1 MKKLLLIFFI
11 FILNSCQTPL
21 GGAKDVENIDP
32 EERPGI
38 ESIEAGLWMQM
49 NNYEEQLKTSG
60 SRVKDKN
67 LDKYLKD
74 LLCAL
79 TVYCKDIRVYVLDI
93 PYFNA
98 FMAPNGMM
106 VVWTGLLLRVGNEA
120 QLAAVIGHE
129 AGHYIRRH
137 SLKAWLDAK
146 ARTDLMAILSIG
158 LAVGGVPGGG
168 DIFNISQL
176 LQAGIMAKHSRDNER
191 EADEIGLDSLIKA
204 GYDPDEAPKI
214 WENILKEMELGENKN
229 PPAFFSSHP
238 NPKERIKNLFNFKT
252 LNKRISYKSNGK
264 LIIVFDYLNTVPL
277 NLYFTPDVIS
287 QDILSITSVI
297 NRLDKSIRK
306 DTILRLNRSF
316 YKEVFGI
323 KYFNLLKDIG
333 ITIDDGKKSM
343 SKLIK
348 EARLCLFTYD
358 STGFLENYIYNIPS
372 IIFSNKNYLN
382 VINNEFYP
390 KYKELQKN
398 EILFDE
404 EENLTKHINS
414 KWN

>member
-1 MKKLLLIFFI
+1 MKKLLLIFLI

-21 GGAKDVENIDP
+21 GGAKDVKNIEP
-32 EERPGI
+32 EERPNI

-49 NNYEEQLKTSG
+49 DNYEEKLKTSG
-60 SRVKDKN
+60 SRLKDKN

-74 LLCAL
+74 ILCNL
-79 TVYCKDIRVYVLDI
+79 TEYCQDIRVYVQDI

-146 ARTDLMAILSIG
+146 TRTDLMAIVSIG

-229 PPAFFSSHP
+229 PPAFFASHP
-238 NPKERIKNLFNFKT
+238 NPKERIKNLK
-252 LNKRISYKSNGK
+252 
-264 LIIVFDYLNTVPL
+264 
-277 NLYFTPDVIS
+277 
-287 QDILSITSVI
+287 
-297 NRLDKSIRK
+297 
-306 DTILRLNRSF
+306 
-316 YKEVFGI
+316 
-323 KYFNLLKDIG
+323 
-333 ITIDDGKKSM
+333 
-343 SKLIK
+343 
-348 EARLCLFTYD
+348 
-358 STGFLENYIYNIPS
+358 
-372 IIFSNKNYLN
+372 
-382 VINNEFYP
+382 
-390 KYKELQKN
+390 
-398 EILFDE
+398 
-404 EENLTKHINS
+404 
-414 KWN
+414 

>member
-1 MKKLLLIFFI
+1 MKKLLLIFLI

-21 GGAKDVENIDP
+21 GGAKDVKNIEP
-32 EERPGI
+32 EERPNI

-49 NNYEEQLKTSG
+49 DNYEKKLKTSG
-60 SRVKDKN
+60 SRLKDKN

-74 LLCAL
+74 ILCNL
-79 TVYCKDIRVYVLDI
+79 TEYCQDIRVYVQDI

-106 VVWTGLLLRVGNEA
+106 VVWTGLLLRVENEA

-214 WENILKEMELGENKN
+214 WENIIKEMELGENKN
-229 PPAFFSSHP
+229 PPAFFASHP
-238 NPKERIKNLFNFKT
+238 NPKERIKNLKEQTKKYSDIKRNH
-252 LNKRISYKSNGK
+252 NKENLKNIISPHTKNWIK
-264 LIIVFDYLNTVPL
+264 NEIRNNNKIE
-277 NLYFTPDVIS
+277 
-287 QDILSITSVI
+287 QTS
-297 NRLDKSIRK
+297 
-306 DTILRLNRSF
+306 F
-316 YKEVFGI
+316 
-323 KYFNLLKDIG
+323 
-333 ITIDDGKKSM
+333 
-343 SKLIK
+343 
-348 EARLCLFTYD
+348 
-358 STGFLENYIYNIPS
+358 
-372 IIFSNKNYLN
+372 IFSNFFDNKEDSHLLKFYQGEIYRLKKEEK
-382 VINNEFYP
+382 NNE
-390 KYKELQKN
+390 KAIELYKES
-398 EILFDE
+398 I
-404 EENLTKHINS
+404 EENDNFPDVYRELGLLLLKEEKKDEARKNLEKYVTLAPNAKDVEIVKS
-414 KWN
+414 YIK

>member
-1 MKKLLLIFFI
+1 MKKLLLIFLI

-21 GGAKDVENIDP
+21 GGAKDVKNIEP
-32 EERPGI
+32 EERPNI

-49 NNYEEQLKTSG
+49 DNYEKKLKTSG
-60 SRVKDKN
+60 SRLKDKN

-74 LLCAL
+74 ILCNL
-79 TVYCKDIRVYVLDI
+79 TEYCQDIRVYVQDI

-214 WENILKEMELGENKN
+214 WENIIKEMELGENKN
-229 PPAFFSSHP
+229 PPAFFASHP
-238 NPKERIKNLFNFKT
+238 NPKERIKNLKEQTKKYSDIKRNH
-252 LNKRISYKSNGK
+252 NKENLKNIISPHTKNWIK
-264 LIIVFDYLNTVPL
+264 NEIRNNNKIE
-277 NLYFTPDVIS
+277 
-287 QDILSITSVI
+287 QTS
-297 NRLDKSIRK
+297 
-306 DTILRLNRSF
+306 F
-316 YKEVFGI
+316 
-323 KYFNLLKDIG
+323 
-333 ITIDDGKKSM
+333 
-343 SKLIK
+343 
-348 EARLCLFTYD
+348 
-358 STGFLENYIYNIPS
+358 
-372 IIFSNKNYLN
+372 IFSNFFDNKEDSHLLKFYQGEIYRLKKEEK
-382 VINNEFYP
+382 NNE
-390 KYKELQKN
+390 KAIELYKES
-398 EILFDE
+398 I
-404 EENLTKHINS
+404 EENDNFSDVYRELGLLLLKEEKKDEARKNLEKYVTLAPNAKDVEIVKS
-414 KWN
+414 YIK

>member
-1 MKKLLLIFFI
+1 MKKLLLIFLI

-21 GGAKDVENIDP
+21 GGAKDVKNIEP
-32 EERPGI
+32 EERPNI

-49 NNYEEQLKTSG
+49 DNYEEKLKTSG
-60 SRVKDKN
+60 SRLTDKN

-74 LLCAL
+74 ILCNL
-79 TVYCKDIRVYVLDI
+79 TEYCQDIRVYVQDI

-146 ARTDLMAILSIG
+146 TRTDLMAILSIG

-204 GYDPDEAPKI
+204 GYDPDEAPKV
-214 WENILKEMELGENKN
+214 WENIIKEMELGENKN
-229 PPAFFSSHP
+229 PPAFFASHP
-238 NPKERIKNLFNFKT
+238 NPKERIKNLKEQTKKYSDIKRNH
-252 LNKRISYKSNGK
+252 NKENLKNIISPHTKNWIK
-264 LIIVFDYLNTVPL
+264 NEIRTNNKIE
-277 NLYFTPDVIS
+277 
-287 QDILSITSVI
+287 QTS
-297 NRLDKSIRK
+297 
-306 DTILRLNRSF
+306 F
-316 YKEVFGI
+316 
-323 KYFNLLKDIG
+323 
-333 ITIDDGKKSM
+333 
-343 SKLIK
+343 
-348 EARLCLFTYD
+348 
-358 STGFLENYIYNIPS
+358 
-372 IIFSNKNYLN
+372 IFSNFFDNKEDSHLLKFYQGEIYRLKKEEK
-382 VINNEFYP
+382 NNE
-390 KYKELQKN
+390 KAIELYKES
-398 EILFDE
+398 I
-404 EENLTKHINS
+404 EENDNFPDVYRELGLLLLKEEKKDEARKNLEKYVTLAPNAKDVEIVKS
-414 KWN
+414 YIK

>member
-74 LLCAL
+74 LLCTL

-106 VVWTGLLLRVGNEA
+106 VVWTGLLLRAENEA
-120 QLAAVIGHE
+120 QLSAVIGHE

-146 ARTDLMAILSIG
+146 ARTDLMALLSIG

-168 DIFNISQL
+168 SIFNVTQL
-176 LQAGIMAKHSRDNER
+176 LQVGIMAKHSRDNER
-191 EADEIGLDSLIKA
+191 EADEIGLDALIKA
-204 GYDPDEAPKI
+204 GYDPDEAPKV
-214 WENILKEMELGENKN
+214 WENIIKEMELGENKK
-229 PPAFFSSHP
+229 PPAFLASHP
-238 NPKERIKNLFNFKT
+238 NPKERIKNLQEQTKGYSKIERKKNKENLKKIIHPYLKKWIRNEIRVNNKIEQTEFVFSKVFNDT
-252 LNKRISYKSNGK
+252 N
-264 LIIVFDYLNTVPL
+264 
-277 NLYFTPDVIS
+277 NLYLLKFYQGEIYRLKKDEEKNKKAIKLYRDSIKENKDFPDVYRE
-287 QDILSITSVI
+287 LG
-297 NRLDKSIRK
+297 L
-306 DTILRLNRSF
+306 L
-316 YKEVFGI
+316 
-323 KYFNLLKDIG
+323 LLK
-333 ITIDDGKKSM
+333 
-343 SKLIK
+343 
-348 EARLCLFTYD
+348 E
-358 STGFLENYIYNIPS
+358 
-372 IIFSNKNYLN
+372 NKN
-382 VINNEFYP
+382 NEAKEKLK
-390 KYKELQKN
+390 KYVDLAPNAKDV
-398 EILFDE
+398 EIV
-404 EENLTKHINS
+404 KSYI
-414 KWN
+414 K

>member
-106 VVWTGLLLRVGNEA
+106 VVWTGLLLRVENEA
-120 QLAAVIGHE
+120 QLSAVIGHE
-129 AGHYIRRH
+129 AGHYIKRH

-146 ARTDLMAILSIG
+146 ARTDLMALLSIG

-168 DIFNISQL
+168 SIFNVTQL
-176 LQAGIMAKHSRDNER
+176 LQVGIMAKHSRDNER
-191 EADEIGLDSLIKA
+191 EADEIGLDALIKA
-204 GYDPDEAPKI
+204 GYDPDEAPKV
-214 WENILKEMELGENKN
+214 WENIIKEMELGENKK
-229 PPAFFSSHP
+229 PPAFLASHP
-238 NPKERIKNLFNFKT
+238 NPKERIKNLQEQTKGYSKIERKKNKENLKKIIHPYLKKWIRNEIRVNNKIEQTEFVFSKVFNDT
-252 LNKRISYKSNGK
+252 N
-264 LIIVFDYLNTVPL
+264 
-277 NLYFTPDVIS
+277 NLY
-287 QDILSITSVI
+287 
-297 NRLDKSIRK
+297 
-306 DTILRLNRSF
+306 
-316 YKEVFGI
+316 
-323 KYFNLLKDIG
+323 LLKFYQGEIYRL
-333 ITIDDGKKSM
+333 KKDEEKNKKAI
-343 SKLIK
+343 KLYRDSIK
-348 EARLCLFTYD
+348 ENKDFPDAYRELGL
-358 STGFLENYIYNIPS
+358 LLLKE
-372 IIFSNKNYLN
+372 NKN
-382 VINNEFYP
+382 NEAKEKLK
-390 KYKELQKN
+390 KYVDLAPNAKDV
-398 EILFDE
+398 EIV
-404 EENLTKHINS
+404 KSYI
-414 KWN
+414 K

>member
-106 VVWTGLLLRVGNEA
+106 VVWTGLLLRVENEA
-120 QLAAVIGHE
+120 QLSAVIGHE
-129 AGHYIRRH
+129 AGHYIKRH

-146 ARTDLMAILSIG
+146 ARTDLMALLSIG

-168 DIFNISQL
+168 DIFNITQL

-191 EADEIGLDSLIKA
+191 EADEIGLDALIKA
-204 GYDPDEAPKI
+204 GYDPDEAPKV
-214 WENILKEMELGENKN
+214 WENIIKEMELGENKK
-229 PPAFFSSHP
+229 PPAFLASHP
-238 NPKERIKNLFNFKT
+238 NPKERIKNLKQQTKRYSKIERKKNKENLKKIIHPYLKKWIRNEIRVNNKIEQTEFVFSKVFNDT
-252 LNKRISYKSNGK
+252 N
-264 LIIVFDYLNTVPL
+264 
-277 NLYFTPDVIS
+277 NLY
-287 QDILSITSVI
+287 
-297 NRLDKSIRK
+297 
-306 DTILRLNRSF
+306 
-316 YKEVFGI
+316 
-323 KYFNLLKDIG
+323 LLKFYQGEIYRL
-333 ITIDDGKKSM
+333 KKDEEKNKKAI
-343 SKLIK
+343 KLYRDSIK
-348 EARLCLFTYD
+348 ENKDFPDAYRELGL
-358 STGFLENYIYNIPS
+358 LLLKE
-372 IIFSNKNYLN
+372 NKN
-382 VINNEFYP
+382 NEAKEKLK
-390 KYKELQKN
+390 KYVDLAPNAKDV
-398 EILFDE
+398 EIV
-404 EENLTKHINS
+404 KSYI
-414 KWN
+414 K

>member
-21 GGAKDVENIDP
+21 GGAKNVENIKP
-32 EERPGI
+32 EERPSI
-38 ESIEAGLWMQM
+38 ESVEAGLWMQM

-106 VVWTGLLLRVGNEA
+106 VVWTGLLLRVENEA
-120 QLAAVIGHE
+120 QLSAVIGHE

-146 ARTDLMAILSIG
+146 ARTDLMALLSIG

-168 DIFNISQL
+168 DIFNITQL

-191 EADEIGLDSLIKA
+191 EADEIGLDALIKA
-204 GYDPDEAPKI
+204 GYDPDEAPKV
-214 WENILKEMELGENKN
+214 WENIIKEMELGENKK
-229 PPAFFSSHP
+229 PPAFLASHP
-238 NPKERIKNLFNFKT
+238 NPKERIKNLQEQTKRYSKIERKKNKENLKKIIHPYLKKWIRNEIRVNNKIEQTEFVFSKVFNDT
-252 LNKRISYKSNGK
+252 N
-264 LIIVFDYLNTVPL
+264 
-277 NLYFTPDVIS
+277 NLYLLKFYQGEIYRLKKDEEKNKKAIKLYRDSIKENKDFPDVYRE
-287 QDILSITSVI
+287 LG
-297 NRLDKSIRK
+297 L
-306 DTILRLNRSF
+306 L
-316 YKEVFGI
+316 
-323 KYFNLLKDIG
+323 LLK
-333 ITIDDGKKSM
+333 
-343 SKLIK
+343 
-348 EARLCLFTYD
+348 E
-358 STGFLENYIYNIPS
+358 
-372 IIFSNKNYLN
+372 NKN
-382 VINNEFYP
+382 NEAKEKLK
-390 KYKELQKN
+390 KYVDLAPNAKDV
-398 EILFDE
+398 EIV
-404 EENLTKHINS
+404 KSYI
-414 KWN
+414 K

>member
-21 GGAKDVENIDP
+21 GGAKNVENIKP
-32 EERPGI
+32 EERPSI
-38 ESIEAGLWMQM
+38 ESVEAGLWMQM

-74 LLCAL
+74 LLCTL

-106 VVWTGLLLRVGNEA
+106 VVWTGLLLRAENEA
-120 QLAAVIGHE
+120 QLSAVIGHE

-146 ARTDLMAILSIG
+146 TRTDLMAILSIG

-168 DIFNISQL
+168 DFFNISQL

-204 GYDPDEAPKI
+204 GYDPDEAPKV
-214 WENILKEMELGENKN
+214 WENIIKEMELGENKN
-229 PPAFFSSHP
+229 PPAFFASHP
-238 NPKERIKNLFNFKT
+238 NPKERIKNLKEQTKKYSDIKRNH
-252 LNKRISYKSNGK
+252 NKENLKNIISPHTKNWIK
-264 LIIVFDYLNTVPL
+264 NEIRTNNKIE
-277 NLYFTPDVIS
+277 
-287 QDILSITSVI
+287 QTS
-297 NRLDKSIRK
+297 
-306 DTILRLNRSF
+306 F
-316 YKEVFGI
+316 
-323 KYFNLLKDIG
+323 
-333 ITIDDGKKSM
+333 
-343 SKLIK
+343 
-348 EARLCLFTYD
+348 
-358 STGFLENYIYNIPS
+358 
-372 IIFSNKNYLN
+372 IFSNFFDNKEDSHLLKFYQGEIYRLKKEEK
-382 VINNEFYP
+382 NNE
-390 KYKELQKN
+390 KAIELYKES
-398 EILFDE
+398 I
-404 EENLTKHINS
+404 EENDNFPDVYRELGLLLLKEEKKDEARKNLEKYVTLAPNAKDVEIVKS
-414 KWN
+414 YIK

>member
-11 FILNSCQTPL
+11 FILNSCQIPL
-21 GGAKDVENIDP
+21 GGAKNVENIKP
-32 EERPGI
+32 KERPGI
-38 ESIEAGLWMQM
+38 ESVEAGLWMQM

-74 LLCAL
+74 LLCTL

-106 VVWTGLLLRVGNEA
+106 VVWTGLLLRAENEA
-120 QLAAVIGHE
+120 QLSAVSGHE

-168 DIFNISQL
+168 DFFNISQL

-238 NPKERIKNLFNFKT
+238 NPKERIKNLKEQTKKYSDIKRNH
-252 LNKRISYKSNGK
+252 NK
-264 LIIVFDYLNTVPL
+264 
-277 NLYFTPDVIS
+277 
-287 QDILSITSVI
+287 
-297 NRLDKSIRK
+297 
-306 DTILRLNRSF
+306 
-316 YKEVFGI
+316 
-323 KYFNLLKDIG
+323 
-333 ITIDDGKKSM
+333 
-343 SKLIK
+343 
-348 EARLCLFTYD
+348 
-358 STGFLENYIYNIPS
+358 
-372 IIFSNKNYLN
+372 
-382 VINNEFYP
+382 
-390 KYKELQKN
+390 
-398 EILFDE
+398 
-404 EENLTKHINS
+404 ENLKNIITPHTKNWIKDRKS
-414 KWN
+414 VV

>member
-1 MKKLLLIFFI
+1 MKKLLLIFLI

-21 GGAKDVENIDP
+21 GGAKDVKNIEP
-32 EERPGI
+32 EERPNI

-49 NNYEEQLKTSG
+49 DNYEEKLKTSG
-60 SRVKDKN
+60 SRLKDKN

-74 LLCAL
+74 ILCNL
-79 TVYCKDIRVYVLDI
+79 TEYCQDIRVYVQDI
-93 PYFNA
+93 PHFNA

-204 GYDPDEAPKI
+204 GYDPDEAPKV
-214 WENILKEMELGENKN
+214 WENIIKEMELGENKN
-229 PPAFFSSHP
+229 PPAFFASHP
-238 NPKERIKNLFNFKT
+238 DPKERIKNLKEQTKKYSDIKRNH
-252 LNKRISYKSNGK
+252 NKENLKNIISPHTKNWIK
-264 LIIVFDYLNTVPL
+264 NEIRTNNKIE
-277 NLYFTPDVIS
+277 
-287 QDILSITSVI
+287 QTS
-297 NRLDKSIRK
+297 
-306 DTILRLNRSF
+306 F
-316 YKEVFGI
+316 
-323 KYFNLLKDIG
+323 
-333 ITIDDGKKSM
+333 
-343 SKLIK
+343 
-348 EARLCLFTYD
+348 
-358 STGFLENYIYNIPS
+358 
-372 IIFSNKNYLN
+372 IFSNFFDNKEDSHLLKFYQGEIYRLKKEEK
-382 VINNEFYP
+382 NNE
-390 KYKELQKN
+390 KAIELYKES
-398 EILFDE
+398 I
-404 EENLTKHINS
+404 EENDNFPDVYRELGLLLLKEEKKDEARKNLEKYVTLAPNAKDVEIVKS
-414 KWN
+414 YIK

>member
-106 VVWTGLLLRVGNEA
+106 VVWTGLLLRAENEA
-120 QLAAVIGHE
+120 QLSAVIGHE

-146 ARTDLMAILSIG
+146 ARTDLMALLSIG

-168 DIFNISQL
+168 SIFNVTQL
-176 LQAGIMAKHSRDNER
+176 LQVGIMAKHSRDNER

-204 GYDPDEAPKI
+204 GYDPDEAPKV
-214 WENILKEMELGENKN
+214 WENIIKEMELGENKN
-229 PPAFFSSHP
+229 PPAFFASHP
-238 NPKERIKNLFNFKT
+238 NPKERIKNLKEQTKKYSDIKRNH
-252 LNKRISYKSNGK
+252 NKENLKNIISPHTKNWIK
-264 LIIVFDYLNTVPL
+264 NEIRTNNKIE
-277 NLYFTPDVIS
+277 
-287 QDILSITSVI
+287 QTS
-297 NRLDKSIRK
+297 
-306 DTILRLNRSF
+306 F
-316 YKEVFGI
+316 
-323 KYFNLLKDIG
+323 
-333 ITIDDGKKSM
+333 
-343 SKLIK
+343 
-348 EARLCLFTYD
+348 
-358 STGFLENYIYNIPS
+358 
-372 IIFSNKNYLN
+372 IFSNFFDNKEDSHLLKFYQGEIYRLKKEEK
-382 VINNEFYP
+382 NNE
-390 KYKELQKN
+390 KAIELYKES
-398 EILFDE
+398 I
-404 EENLTKHINS
+404 EENDNFPDVYRELDFYY
-414 KWN
+414 